1 MRLLPL
7 LFLFTL
13 SICRAEGHWSVTT
26 WQQPFNYES
35 PSHTV
40 NYQRISHATKVWR
53 LCIAYPHLKDSYW
66 LNVNYGMVEEAKRL
80 GIQIQ
85 IVDAGGYPNLERQ
98 IEQINECANRGSDAL
113 IIGPVSFEG
122 LTETILPIAKN
133 MPVLATVNDVADPG
147 ISAKAGVSWTK
158 MGYMLGR
165 YLADK
170 HPKGSKKTKIAWLPG
185 PTGSGWVFFNNAGF
199 KAGIADSAIEIV
211 VTKWG
216 DTGKEIQRTLVQ
228 EAIEEH
234 PDLEYIVGNALM
246 AEAAISILREKNL
259 YGQINILSTYLT
271 PGVFRGIRR
280 SRILASVTDSP
291 VLQGRLSIDQ
301 AVRILEKKPYLK
313 HVGPTVILLNK
324 DNISTID
331 LQQEF
336 APSSFHATFRVKSP

>member
-1 MRLLPL
+1 
-7 LFLFTL
+7 
-13 SICRAEGHWSVTT
+13 
-26 WQQPFNYES
+26 
-35 PSHTV
+35 
-40 NYQRISHATKVWR
+40 
-53 LCIAYPHLKDSYW
+53 
-66 LNVNYGMVEEAKRL
+66 MVEEAKRL

-234 PDLEYIVGNALM
+234 PDLEYIVGTALM
-246 AEAAISILREKNL
+246 ADQHSLHLPDTRRFQGHSPQSNPRQR
-259 YGQINILSTYLT
+259 YRLT
-271 PGVFRGIRR
+271 GVTG
-280 SRILASVTDSP
+280 
-291 VLQGRLSIDQ
+291 
-301 AVRILEKKPYLK
+301 
-313 HVGPTVILLNK
+313 
-324 DNISTID
+324 
-331 LQQEF
+331 
-336 APSSFHATFRVKSP
+336 ATFH